1 MEEVAFRGVLQEAD
15 HAGTGGID
23 GDSTLS
29 SVAFGAWHILPSLG
43 LSQANAA
50 MHAVGGDGDGRAGRW
65 RPGGRAVFTSMAGV
79 LLAELRRRSGS
90 ILAAAGLH
98 WAVNALAVLIAAI
111 VFAVT
116 AS

>member
-1 MEEVAFRGVLQEAD
+1 
-15 HAGTGGID
+15 
-23 GDSTLS
+23 
-29 SVAFGAWHILPSLG
+29 
-43 LSQANAA
+43 
-50 MHAVGGDGDGRAGRW
+50 
-65 RPGGRAVFTSMAGV
+65 V

-98 WAVNALAVLIAAI
+98 WAVNALAVLIAAM